1 MSRDHE
7 GNAVLILLAFVMGS
21 ITGAAV
27 ALLAT
32 PTSGREARRILNEK
46 ASEGREK
53 AEVAVRQSREFVRR
67 QRDQLSTAVDRGREA
82 YQRAREDG
90 GEAAN
95 QRARED
101 GGEAAKDQG

>member
-1 MSRDHE
+1 MSRDNE
-7 GNAVLILLAFVMGS
+7 GNAGLILMAFVMGS

-32 PTSGREARRILNEK
+32 PTSGREARRLLNEK

-67 QRDQLSTAVDRGREA
+67 QRDQLATAVDRGREA
-82 YQRAREDG
+82 YQRARED
-90 GEAAN
+90 N
-95 QRARED
+95 
-101 GGEAAKDQG
+101 GEAAKDQG